1 MSKLKKVT
9 VKDFEKLNLPN
20 EDFKYLSKNSRTGSF
35 VMKKSVPMKKRDD
48 DLIELEIAFRK
59 CKRVGVFS

>member
-1 MSKLKKVT
+1 MNKLKKVT